1 MPDEPSQAIV
11 PLDADTAERLL
22 SARLDPDDAP
32 PGYAEVARLLQA
44 AAAPADQI
52 ELTGQAAAMDAFRT
66 THPRPAPPPAPPPRP
81 APAPPR
87 PGSPAGTRGRPA
99 GSTGRLAGRETRVA
113 ARGGASGARGRLV
126 ALALAGALAA
136 GAVGVWTAGGA
147 PFSRE
152 LGSPSGG
159 PGAGGPGSA
168 TPGSGPYGPGPRAG
182 TGSGA
187 EATGSLR
194 PAWPGVSS
202 APGATQVTNGRPPAP
217 ASTRE
222 PATARHTGGVTS
234 PGGST
239 HGSKHTHPGS
249 PSPNRQRSS
258 RPGPSRPARQRLSGQ
273 AGPRETSIPG
283 VETSHRNRCPPPD
296 PQPGSGENRK

>member
-1 MPDEPSQAIV
+1 MGGGGVFSAEMPDEPSQPIV

-52 ELTGQAAAMDAFRT
+52 EPIGQAAALDAFRRTHRT
-66 THPRPAPPPAPPPRP
+66 THPAIHPRP
-81 APAPPR
+81 APAPAP
-87 PGSPAGTRGRPA
+87 PGGTRGRPTPA
-99 GSTGRLAGRETRVA
+99 PAPPGGSRGRRQA
-113 ARGGASGARGRLV
+113 ARGGIPGARGRLV
-126 ALALAGALAA
+126 ALALAGAVAA

-168 TPGSGPYGPGPRAG
+168 TPGSGPYGPGGSESGA
-182 TGSGA
+182 GSGT
-187 EATGSLR
+187 TGSLR
-194 PAWPGVSS
+194 PAWPGLGS
-202 APGATQVTNGRPPAP
+202 APGPTPVTNGRPPVP

-222 PATARHTGGVTS
+222 PATARHTGGVAS
-234 PGGST
+234 RGGST
-239 HGSKHTHPGS
+239 HGSNHAHPGRQPKPKPPKVKPPKSKS
-249 PSPNRQRSS
+249 P
-258 RPGPSRPARQRLSGQ
+258 RPD
-273 AGPRETSIPG
+273 
-283 VETSHRNRCPPPD
+283 ND
-296 PQPGSGENRK
+296 

>member
-1 MPDEPSQAIV
+1 MGTGGVFSAEMPDEPSQAIV

-52 ELTGQAAAMDAFRT
+52 ELTGQAAALNAFRT
-66 THPRPAPPPAPPPRP
+66 THPGPTSPPARPATTRPHPTPPPGP
-81 APAPPR
+81 
-87 PGSPAGTRGRPA
+87 PAGTRGRPD
-99 GSTGRLAGRETRVA
+99 GSTGRPGGSRDQRVA
-113 ARGGASGARGRLV
+113 ARGGASGARGRVV

-159 PGAGGPGSA
+159 PSAGGPGSA
-168 TPGSGPYGPGPRAG
+168 TPGSGAD
-182 TGSGA
+182 
-187 EATGSLR
+187 ATGSLR
-194 PAWPGVSS
+194 PAWPSVSS
-202 APGATQVTNGRPPAP
+202 APGATQGTNGRPPAP

-222 PATARHTGGVTS
+222 PATVRNTGHVTS
-234 PGGST
+234 PGGSAN
-239 HGSKHTHPGS
+239 GSKHTHPGKQPKPKPPKVKPPRSTS
-249 PSPNRQRSS
+249 PKPKPAKDSPVLKIGR
-258 RPGPSRPARQRLSGQ
+258 
-273 AGPRETSIPG
+273 
-283 VETSHRNRCPPPD
+283 
-296 PQPGSGENRK
+296 

>member
-1 MPDEPSQAIV
+1 MGSGGVFSAEMPDEPSQAIV
-11 PLDADTAERLL
+11 PLDADTAERLF

-66 THPRPAPPPAPPPRP
+66 THPRPAQPPAHPATTHPRPTPPPGP
-81 APAPPR
+81 
-87 PGSPAGTRGRPA
+87 PAGTRVRPA
-99 GSTGRLAGRETRVA
+99 GSTGRPGGSRDQRVA
-113 ARGGASGARGRLV
+113 ARGGASGAKGRVV

-147 PFSRE
+147 PFSGE

-159 PGAGGPGSA
+159 PSAGGPGSA
-168 TPGSGPYGPGPRAG
+168 TPGSGPYGLGPYGPGG

-187 EATGSLR
+187 DATGSLR
-194 PAWPGVSS
+194 PAWPSVSS
-202 APGATQVTNGRPPAP
+202 APGATQVTNGR
-217 ASTRE
+217 E
-222 PATARHTGGVTS
+222 PATARHTGGVTP

-239 HGSKHTHPGS
+239 NGSKHT
-249 PSPNRQRSS
+249 
-258 RPGPSRPARQRLSGQ
+258 RPGKQPRPKPPKVKP
-273 AGPRETSIPG
+273 PRSTSPKPKTAKDSPVLKIG
-283 VETSHRNRCPPPD
+283 R
-296 PQPGSGENRK
+296 

>member
-1 MPDEPSQAIV
+1 MGSGGVFSAEMPDEPSQAIV

-52 ELTGQAAAMDAFRT
+52 ELTGQAAAMNAFRT
-66 THPRPAPPPAPPPRP
+66 THPGPTPPPARPATTRPHPTPPPGP
-81 APAPPR
+81 
-87 PGSPAGTRGRPA
+87 PAGTRGRPD
-99 GSTGRLAGRETRVA
+99 GSTGRPGGSRDQRVA
-113 ARGGASGARGRLV
+113 ARGGASGARGRVV

-159 PGAGGPGSA
+159 PSAGGPGSA
-168 TPGSGPYGPGPRAG
+168 TPGSGPYGVGRYGLGG

-187 EATGSLR
+187 DATGSLR
-194 PAWPGVSS
+194 PAWPSVSS

-222 PATARHTGGVTS
+222 PATARHTGDVTS

-239 HGSKHTHPGS
+239 NGSKHTHPGKQPKPKPPKVKPPRSTS
-249 PSPNRQRSS
+249 PKPKPAKDSPVLKIGR
-258 RPGPSRPARQRLSGQ
+258 
-273 AGPRETSIPG
+273 
-283 VETSHRNRCPPPD
+283 
-296 PQPGSGENRK
+296 

>member
-1 MPDEPSQAIV
+1 MGSGGVFSSEMPDEPSQPIV

-52 ELTGQAAAMDAFRT
+52 ELTGQTAALDAFRRAHPT
-66 THPRPAPPPAPPPRP
+66 THPGHAQPPAPPG
-81 APAPPR
+81 
-87 PGSPAGTRGRPA
+87 GSRGRRP
-99 GSTGRLAGRETRVA
+99 A
-113 ARGGASGARGRLV
+113 ARGGAPGARGRLV
-126 ALALAGALAA
+126 ALALAGAVAA

-159 PGAGGPGSA
+159 PGAGGAGSA
-168 TPGSGPYGPGPRAG
+168 TPGSGPYGPG
-182 TGSGA
+182 GSGSA
-187 EATGSLR
+187 AGPGATGSLR
-194 PAWPGVSS
+194 PAWPGLGP
-202 APGATQVTNGRPPAP
+202 APGPTPVTNGRPPAS

-234 PGGST
+234 RGGST
-239 HGSKHTHPGS
+239 HGSRHTHPGKQPKPKPPKPKPPKSTS
-249 PSPNRQRSS
+249 P
-258 RPGPSRPARQRLSGQ
+258 RPG
-273 AGPRETSIPG
+273 
-283 VETSHRNRCPPPD
+283 ND
-296 PQPGSGENRK
+296 

>member
-1 MPDEPSQAIV
+1 MGSSGVFSAEMPDEPSQAIV

-66 THPRPAPPPAPPPRP
+66 THPRPAPTRPRPTPPPG
-81 APAPPR
+81 PP
-87 PGSPAGTRGRPA
+87 PGTRARPA
-99 GSTGRLAGRETRVA
+99 GSTGRPGGSRDQRVA
-113 ARGGASGARGRLV
+113 ARGGASGARGRVV

-159 PGAGGPGSA
+159 PSAGGPGSA
-168 TPGSGPYGPGPRAG
+168 TPGSGPYGPGG
-182 TGSGA
+182 IGSGA
-187 EATGSLR
+187 DATGSLR
-194 PAWPGVSS
+194 PAWPSVSS

-222 PATARHTGGVTS
+222 PATARHTGDVTS

-239 HGSKHTHPGS
+239 NGSKHTHPGKQPKPKPPKVKPPRSTS
-249 PSPNRQRSS
+249 PKPKPAKDSPVLKIGR
-258 RPGPSRPARQRLSGQ
+258 
-273 AGPRETSIPG
+273 
-283 VETSHRNRCPPPD
+283 
-296 PQPGSGENRK
+296 